1 MGTTPPTH
9 IKHTT
14 PSRQS
19 PPYHTTLS
27 TSYAAPSPSNPIL
40 PPSEFD
46 ARGILGVAAWGV
58 LAVRPAETFAASLL
72 ARRAHVPTSNYAKVL
87 TYFVSYLLDHENDE
101 LVYSATGSTNDLT
114 SFVDSSW
121 GNCPETR
128 RSWFGY
134 AISWCGAVF
143 SVRAK
148 LQPCVALASRDAE
161 AIAAV
166 FAVKALLG
174 FTIMLTELGFK
185 TTLPTTLHVDN
196 KATVD
201 SAHSEKLSKESRF
214 MAMRLLW
221 LREMV
226 QNSLVHI
233 RHVAT
238 GDNHSDIFT
247 KILPAQKHNAFRAT
261 LMGTAAPATLL
272 ALFGT

>member
-1 MGTTPPTH
+1 MDLLYADTSPT
-9 IKHTT
+9 
-14 PSRQS
+14 
-19 PPYHTTLS
+19 
-27 TSYAAPSPSNPIL
+27 NPIL
-40 PPSEFD
+40 SPLEFD

-72 ARRAHVPTSNYAKVL
+72 ARRVHLPTRNYAIVL
-87 TYFVSYLLDHENDE
+87 KHFVAYLLDHEHDE
-101 LVYSATGSTNDLT
+101 LVYSATGSPHDLT

-185 TTLPTTLHVDN
+185 AALPTTLLVDN

-226 QNSLVHI
+226 HNSLVRI
-233 RHVAT
+233 KHVAT
-238 GDNHSDIFT
+238 GDNHADIFT
-247 KILPAQKHNAFRAT
+247 KILPAHKHNTFRAT
-261 LMGTAAPATLL
+261 LMGTDSTPILCS
-272 ALFGT
+272 LFGT